1 VVFFRTVA
9 TIVKAHECELPVRRR
24 VYHADHGSVSSTIL
38 RDGSTVIGN
47 GAPDFTFNGAQYYV
61 QVQDTYATYQINY
74 SNS

>member
-1 VVFFRTVA
+1 M
-9 TIVKAHECELPVRRR
+9 
-24 VYHADHGSVSSTIL
+24 YHADHGSVSSTIL